1 MSAESTR
8 IAATPG
14 RSSRT
19 TRSTAH
25 PTARATSA
33 ALLVSQD
40 RSSRWRTVAAGSPSD
55 PGPTTA
61 TATSFGDTSTTTKE
75 RPDKSARTPR
85 SASAKARDR
94 TVNVAA
100 IIRAALESRVRR
112 AGPHVVG

>member
-1 MSAESTR
+1 MRAACPISRNTASTATCETPGVRPIRSIASTIASPISLSAESTR

-19 TRSTAH
+19 TRSTAR

-33 ALLVSQD
+33 ALLVSQ
-40 RSSRWRTVAAGSPSD
+40 
-55 PGPTTA
+55 
-61 TATSFGDTSTTTKE
+61 
-75 RPDKSARTPR
+75 